1 MSSRTEY
8 QICAVDG
15 GGTGCRAVIGR
26 SDGVILARAAGGPAN
41 YTTNPIQAAENL
53 QKAVDEALSLAGSDA
68 LPLERTVA
76 HVGLA
81 GIMCEDDSQALA
93 AQLPFARCSVSDDR
107 LTSALGGLGDRDGAL
122 LAIGTGSFAAGRRG
136 GSVRFLGG
144 YGFKAGDQASGAWL
158 GRELLCQTLLAC
170 DGLAAPSDL
179 TRAVFARFDEKIHRL
194 ATYSATSDPSQY
206 AGFAPQIVQ
215 AAKDGDAV
223 GQRLMEGGAAY
234 LNAALDALALKETD
248 VLCLIGGLGPHY
260 APYLAPRYQAR
271 ICQPQGT
278 ALDGAMTLAREL
290 LETVA

>member
-1 MSSRTEY
+1 MSSQTEY

-26 SDGVILARAAGGPAN
+26 SDGEILARAAGGPAN
-41 YTTNPIQAAENL
+41 YTTNPIQATENL
-53 QKAVDEALSLAGSDA
+53 RKAVDQALSLAGSGA

-93 AQLPFARCSVSDDR
+93 AQLPFAHCSVSDDR
-107 LTSALGGLGDRDGAL
+107 LTSALGGLGDRNGAL

-136 GSVRFLGG
+136 ASVRFLGG

-158 GRELLCQTLLAC
+158 GRELLCHTLLAC
-170 DGLAAPSDL
+170 DGLAEPSDL

-194 ATYSATSDPSQY
+194 ATYSATSDPSQF
-206 AGFAPQIVQ
+206 ASFAPQIVE
-215 AAKDGDAV
+215 AAGDGDPV
-223 GQRLMEGGAAY
+223 GQKVMRDGAAY

-248 VLCLIGGLGPHY
+248 AVCLIGGLGPHY
-260 APYLAPRYQAR
+260 ATYLAPRYQAL
-271 ICQPQGT
+271 IAPSQGT
-278 ALDGAMTLAREL
+278 ALDGAMTLARKH
-290 LETVA
+290 LETAS